1 MSGSK
6 DSTPLL
12 REQDKSIAS
21 KEIKYKLKSFSV
33 DLFKVKGKE
42 EKTTVK
48 YQQMKNE

>member
-1 MSGSK
+1 MSSSK

-12 REQDKSIAS
+12 QEGNKRIVS
-21 KEIKYKLKSFSV
+21 KEIKYKFKSFSV

-48 YQQMKNE
+48 YQQLKK